1 MKPKFNRFFRKSI
14 LELNPYKSARE
25 EFKNEERDM
34 ILLDANENP
43 FYTNTK

>member
-25 EFKNEERDM
+25 EYKNEVREK
-34 ILLDANENP
+34 I
-43 FYTNTK
+43 